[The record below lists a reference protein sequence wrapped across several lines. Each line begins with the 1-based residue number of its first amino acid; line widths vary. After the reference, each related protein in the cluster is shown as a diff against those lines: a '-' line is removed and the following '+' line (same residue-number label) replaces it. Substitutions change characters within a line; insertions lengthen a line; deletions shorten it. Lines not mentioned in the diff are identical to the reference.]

1 MGTDALLV
9 AVGDP
14 GATAR
19 ALRAGATRLAELE
32 GRWSRFLADSDLGRL
47 RRAAGRPVVV
57 APETAALVAAAVD
70 AWHTTGGRFDP
81 TVLVALERLGYD
93 RTFARIGRSG
103 DADEPLLDGGPD
115 PAPGCGGIVV
125 DPASA
130 SVTVPAGVAVDLGG
144 IGKGRAADLVAEL
157 LVAEGAEGA
166 LVDLGGDVRVLGRP
180 PGDAWYI
187 AVDAPFGEGTDPP
200 PVLALGAGAVVTTAR
215 TRRRWRRDGA
225 EQHHLIDPATGLPA
239 RSGLAAVTVLAAEAL
254 AAEVV
259 ATAAFVAGPVVGAEL
274 VVASGAAGLL
284 VTDDGEVLPAGPVEE
299 FLR

>member
-9 AVGDP
+9 AVGEP
-14 GATAR
+14 AATAR

-32 GRWSRFLADSDLGRL
+32 ARWSRFLTDSDLGRL

-57 APETAALVAAAVD
+57 AAETAALVAAAVD

-81 TVLVALERLGYD
+81 TVLAALERLGYD
-93 RTFARIGRSG
+93 RTFARVGRRA
-103 DADEPLLDGGPD
+103 DADTPLLDGGPD
-115 PAPGCGGIVV
+115 PAPGCDGIVV
-125 DPASA
+125 DLAAA
-130 SVTVPAGVAVDLGG
+130 SVTLPAGVALDLGG

-157 LVAEGAEGA
+157 IVAEGARGA

-180 PGDAWYI
+180 PGDAWHI
-187 AVDAPFGEGTDPP
+187 AVDPPFGESADPLA
-200 PVLALGAGAVVTTAR
+200 VLSLRAGAVVTTAR
-215 TRRRWRRDGA
+215 TRRRWRRDGV
-225 EQHHLIDPATGLPA
+225 EQHHLIDPATGLPV
-239 RSGLAAVTVLAAEAL
+239 RSGLASVTVLAAEAL

-259 ATAAFVAGPVVGAEL
+259 ATAAFVAGPVAGAEL
-274 VVASGAAGLL
+274 VAVSGAAGLL